1 MRKLL
6 LQMQMSIDG
15 YVVDMDGSMDWMVWS
30 YGNDWAWDTK
40 LRQYHTNLMAS
51 IDCVLLSR
59 KMAVQGFNDHWATL
73 AQRSDNP
80 QSHFAKSLTNAHK
93 VVFTKTLTRS
103 IWNNN
108 TLAKGELVDEIL
120 ALKQVPGKNIIAFG
134 GAGFASSLIKSG
146 LVDEFHLIVNPVV
159 LGEGLSPFKEINSS
173 LNLNLVEAIPYS
185 RGIVVLKYSK

>member
-15 YVVDMDGSMDWMVWS
+15 YVADRDGNMGWAVWNYGDDWT
-30 YGNDWAWDTK
+30 WDTQ
-40 LRQYHTNLMAS
+40 LRQYHTDLMAS

-59 KMAVQGFNDHWATL
+59 KMAMQGFNDHWAAL
-73 AQRSDNP
+73 AQRPDNP
-80 QSHFAKSLTNAHK
+80 QSHFAKSLTNARK

-103 IWNNN
+103 VWNNN

-120 ALKQVPGKNIIAFG
+120 ALKQESGKNIIAFG

-159 LGEGLSPFKEINSS
+159 LGAGLSPFKEINSPS
-173 LNLNLVEAIPYS
+173 NLNLVEAIPYTE
-185 RGIVVLKYSK
+185 GIVVLKYSK